1 MEVKKML
8 IIADDIEE
16 RVKNLLNTLKRVEEK
31 LLKKYEQE
39 LNETGWASSG
49 LERLMDKMNK
59 YLSDTVS
66 LLEKLVKLKRELQNE
81 DKFGDAVRM
90 LSHDIAGLDEEG
102 LKRISVVLEQEKER
116 MNNASQSS

>member
-1 MEVKKML
+1 ML